1 MWVINYLYGLVFEVD
16 SFVFVEIDKGYK
28 FLKESLEVYFL
39 NFIIV
44 YSKEEIRWR
53 GSLEVLLL

>member
-39 NFIIV
+39 NFI
-44 YSKEEIRWR
+44 
-53 GSLEVLLL
+53 VL